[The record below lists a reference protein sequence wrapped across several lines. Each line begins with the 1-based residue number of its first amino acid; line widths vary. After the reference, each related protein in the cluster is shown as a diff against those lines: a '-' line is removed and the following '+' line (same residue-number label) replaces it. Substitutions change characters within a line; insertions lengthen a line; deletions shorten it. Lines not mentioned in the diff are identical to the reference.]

1 MRKVNITET
10 VLRDANQSLIAT
22 RLPYSKFEPILE
34 TMDKAG
40 FYSAEVWGGATFD
53 VCLRYLQEDPWER
66 LRKIRAKMPNTKL
79 QMLLR
84 GQNILGYK
92 HYPDDVVRKF
102 VEYSVKNGIDIIR
115 IFDALNDVRNLEVA
129 IDEAVKQGAHASGTI
144 SYTTSPVHT
153 QDTFVGMVK
162 DLKNMGASSICIK
175 DMSGIMGPQEA
186 YNLVSAIKDAE
197 PDMPVVIHTHC
208 TTGLAFM
215 TYMKCVEAGADVLD
229 CAISPMSGGTSQ
241 PATETMA
248 YALREM
254 GFQVDLD
261 DKVLI
266 KMADFFK
273 NVRADF
279 LKDGTLDPIS
289 MATDTQCLNYQI
301 PGGMLSNLISQLK
314 MMNAIDKLDEALAET
329 PKVRKDLG
337 YPPLVTP
344 TSQMVGSQA
353 VQNVLAGERY
363 KVVGKEI
370 KAYCRG
376 EYGRTPAPI
385 DPEIQKKIL
394 GDTPLVEGRYADTL
408 EPVFEK
414 TKAELGATAKS
425 DEDVLSYIAFPQV
438 AMAFFKDREAGF
450 PKKEEPKKAAAPV
463 AAKAPELPP
472 LPAWQGHVYYTGVSA
487 PAGHGYTARPIEP
500 FAASYQPPH
509 LVMGAQGGDCTGTF
523 TITIDGKPFQVAV
536 ERADGAAPAAPV
548 AAAPVIAAPAA
559 APVAAPAAA
568 PAPAPAPAPAAAP
581 AAAVAAGETAVKSPM
596 PGNIFKVECSVGQS
610 VKAGDVLVV
619 LEAMKMEIEVSAPV
633 DGTVKAV
640 SAAVGTAVNT
650 DDLLVVLG

>member
-450 PKKEEPKKAAAPV
+450 PKKEEPKKAAAPA

-581 AAAVAAGETAVKSPM
+581 AATVAAGETAVKSPM